1 MYWLHIDSQYTKTN
15 LTPNTMDSKIID
27 TLLPKFL
34 EIAKT
39 LNVPA
44 DLISKIEEAVK
55 SPMSELDK
63 VKDDVEDKAEW
74 EESDEWECCKCPKCG
89 AEIPMGDMKPA
100 ASVSVAVVK
109 KNPLKELMDK
119 ARM

>member
-1 MYWLHIDSQYTKTN
+1 
-15 LTPNTMDSKIID
+15 MDSKIID

-63 VKDDVEDKAEW
+63 VKDDVEDKAE
-74 EESDEWECCKCPKCG
+74 
-89 AEIPMGDMKPA
+89 
-100 ASVSVAVVK
+100 
-109 KNPLKELMDK
+109 
-119 ARM
+119 